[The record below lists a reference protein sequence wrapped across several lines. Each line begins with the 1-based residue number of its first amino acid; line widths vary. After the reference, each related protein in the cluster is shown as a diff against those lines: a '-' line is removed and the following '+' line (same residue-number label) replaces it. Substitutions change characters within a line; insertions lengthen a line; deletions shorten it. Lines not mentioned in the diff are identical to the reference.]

1 MSALTFQNV
10 TFSYDEKPVLE
21 NVSFAIDQHQ
31 FIGVIGPNGGGKTTL
46 LKLSMGLLE
55 PDSGTIT
62 VCGSSPESTQGLIA
76 YVPQNLGYDK
86 LFPISVRELVLM
98 GRLSQL
104 SWWGSYSKE
113 DEEAA
118 LKALETVGL
127 SSLLEKSVGSLSG
140 GQLQRVLIARALASN
155 PKILFLDEPTSNV
168 DSKAE
173 KEIFDLLH
181 RLSKEMTILMVTHDL
196 NSAVV
201 LVDQILVV
209 HTTVDTMKVGEVCEH
224 FAMGLYHTP
233 LMEHIHEEKKQ

>member
-1 MSALTFQNV
+1 MSALSFQNV
-10 TFSYDEKPVLE
+10 AFSYDEKPVLE
-21 NVSFAIDQHQ
+21 NVSFTIEKKQ
-31 FIGVIGPNGGGKTTL
+31 FIAVIGPNGGGKTTL
-46 LKLSMGLLE
+46 LKLSMGLLA
-55 PDSGTIT
+55 PDTGTIT
-62 VCGSSPESTQGLIA
+62 TYGSPPEKTQGLIA

-98 GRLSQL
+98 GRLSHL
-104 SWWGSYSKE
+104 SWWGSYSKQ

-118 LKALETVGL
+118 LEALETVGL
-127 SSLLEKSVGSLSG
+127 ASLINQSVGSLSG
-140 GQLQRVLIARALASN
+140 GQLQRALIARALASK
-155 PKILFLDEPTSNV
+155 PQILFLDEPTSNV
-168 DSKAE
+168 DTKAE

-209 HTTVDTMKVGEVCEH
+209 HTTIETMKVGEVCEH

-233 LMEHIHEEKKQ
+233 LMEHIDEEKRR